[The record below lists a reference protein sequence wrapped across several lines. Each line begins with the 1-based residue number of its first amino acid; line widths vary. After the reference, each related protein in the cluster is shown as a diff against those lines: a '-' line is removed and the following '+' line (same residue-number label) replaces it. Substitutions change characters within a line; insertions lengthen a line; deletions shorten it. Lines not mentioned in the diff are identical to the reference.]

1 MASAISLVSSSILL
15 SSSSSPS
22 VYLPI
27 SNSVNWVSSSSSYT
41 CISTWVSSNRCSS
54 RNPQN
59 LICRAAEYKF
69 PDPIP
74 EFADA
79 ETEKFRDHLL
89 KKLPKKDV
97 YGDSVEE
104 IVGIC
109 TEEHY
114 WLFHSSIWQI
124 P

>member
-1 MASAISLVSSSILL
+1 MCSTLGAKMASAISLVSSSILL

-27 SNSVNWVSSSSSYT
+27 SNSVNWVSSSSSYK
-41 CISTWVSSNRCSS
+41 CISSWVSPKRC
-54 RNPQN
+54 RQN

-79 ETEKFRDHLL
+79 VSFLRRRLRLCNLFWFIGSLSFHPFV
-89 KKLPKKDV
+89 KKV
-97 YGDSVEE
+97 
-104 IVGIC
+104 
-109 TEEHY
+109 
-114 WLFHSSIWQI
+114 QI
-124 P
+124 FIGVLGNGEV